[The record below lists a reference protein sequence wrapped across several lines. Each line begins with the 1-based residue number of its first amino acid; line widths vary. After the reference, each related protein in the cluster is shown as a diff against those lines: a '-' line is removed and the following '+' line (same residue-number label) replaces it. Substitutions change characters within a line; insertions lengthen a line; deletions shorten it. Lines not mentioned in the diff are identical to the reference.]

1 MWVDKKPSFQVYKGL
16 AAPIYVENLHIRAS
30 GKEAQVVLKVKD
42 DLPSYTLRKYT
53 VCWKTVTG
61 MKKLELPDLKPG
73 ERYTF
78 EIDGLDPLSR
88 PDVKIF
94 RPTGYLV
101 TEY

>member
-1 MWVDKKPSFQVYKGL
+1 M
-16 AAPIYVENLHIRAS
+16 ENLHIRAS